1 VLVWELAIQKGKMM
15 IITYSLDN
23 NKTNEQ
29 PLISYQIGCRI
40 VKLGIIS
47 KGLQDLILK
56 RNILKGM
63 DMCKSCIKIVVTGA
77 SGGGRA
83 ATTRRE
89 RKGLRLVLLCTLANN
104 HATSKQDGG
113 LKRGVV

>member
-1 VLVWELAIQKGKMM
+1 M
-15 IITYSLDN
+15 DN
-23 NKTNEQ
+23 NRTNEQ

-56 RNILKGM
+56 RNIPKGM
-63 DMCKSCIKIVVTGA
+63 EKCKSCVRVVVAGA
-77 SGGGRA
+77 SEGKRA

-89 RKGLRLVLLCTLANN
+89 RKGLPFVLLCAMANN
-104 HATSKQDGG
+104 CVISKQDGG
-113 LKRGVV
+113 LGREVV